1 MENTKNL
8 DVIQYIKGI
17 GDHNRR
23 YVDSEILNQV
33 LKTPV
38 RDPSNIEQIA
48 KDLAIYDP
56 KHITLHD
63 LLLYG
68 QIREALKQAEVGWL
82 KEGTINK
89 WAEKLKVISCNPNL
103 FEYNADTNKKTT
115 YRKEEE
121 INKVKNSVE
130 AQVTQTD
137 STQRKHQERKDNNE
151 NTNQEL
157 VLIEEQMG
165 NLSITTS

>member
-1 MENTKNL
+1 MDDTRNL

-17 GDHNRR
+17 GDRNRR
-23 YVDSEILNQV
+23 YVDSEILDQV

-38 RDPSNIEQIA
+38 REPNNVEHIA

-68 QIREALKQAEVGWL
+68 QIREALKQAKIGWL

-89 WAEKLKVISCNPNL
+89 WAEKLKVISCNANS
-103 FEYNADTNKKTT
+103 FEYDVKVNKEKT
-115 YRKEEE
+115 YQKEE
-121 INKVKNSVE
+121 
-130 AQVTQTD
+130 
-137 STQRKHQERKDNNE
+137 
-151 NTNQEL
+151 
-157 VLIEEQMG
+157 
-165 NLSITTS
+165 NLTEV